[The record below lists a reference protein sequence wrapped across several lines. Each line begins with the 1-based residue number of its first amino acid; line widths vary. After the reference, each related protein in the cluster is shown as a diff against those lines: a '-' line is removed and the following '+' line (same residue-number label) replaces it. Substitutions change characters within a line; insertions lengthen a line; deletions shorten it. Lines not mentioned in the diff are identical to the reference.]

1 MPVYNVAILPGSSRK
16 RCRHSAVSGF
26 LCPAFQK
33 GEMIYGRN
41 ETRESIFLCETLPG
55 RYDHRGL
62 EKRGIPAY
70 SQSDGSGEYMEIYM
84 GTSLFG
90 ENIYVDEND
99 ARRAEEIIRGI
110 TLPADDSEDLSDSS
124 AIPDARQR

>member
-1 MPVYNVAILPGSSRK
+1 MDAMKPVKVYSCAK
-16 RCRHSAVSGF
+16 R
-26 LCPAFQK
+26 FQAD
-33 GEMIYGRN
+33 MII
-41 ETRESIFLCETLPG
+41 EALKSE
-55 RYDHRGL
+55 
-62 EKRGIPAY
+62 GIPAY

-124 AIPDARQR
+124 AIPDAAKDRRMPVVRIISLIAAILFIIGGVAPVIADIIP

>member
-1 MPVYNVAILPGSSRK
+1 MDAMKPVKVYSCAK
-16 RCRHSAVSGF
+16 R
-26 LCPAFQK
+26 FQAD
-33 GEMIYGRN
+33 MII
-41 ETRESIFLCETLPG
+41 EALKSE
-55 RYDHRGL
+55 
-62 EKRGIPAY
+62 GIPAY

-124 AIPDARQR
+124 AIPDAAKDRRMPVVRIIPLIAAILFIIGVVAPVIADIIP

>member
-1 MPVYNVAILPGSSRK
+1 MDAMKPVKVYSCAK
-16 RCRHSAVSGF
+16 R
-26 LCPAFQK
+26 FQAD
-33 GEMIYGRN
+33 MII
-41 ETRESIFLCETLPG
+41 EALKSE
-55 RYDHRGL
+55 
-62 EKRGIPAY
+62 GIPAY

-99 ARRAEEIIRGI
+99 AHRAEEIIRGI

-124 AIPDARQR
+124 AIPDAAKDRRMPVVRIISLIAAILFIIGVVAPVIADIIP

>member
-1 MPVYNVAILPGSSRK
+1 MDAMKPVKVYSCAK
-16 RCRHSAVSGF
+16 R
-26 LCPAFQK
+26 FQAD
-33 GEMIYGRN
+33 MII
-41 ETRESIFLCETLPG
+41 EALKSE
-55 RYDHRGL
+55 
-62 EKRGIPAY
+62 GIPAY

-99 ARRAEEIIRGI
+99 ARRAEEINRGI

-124 AIPDARQR
+124 AIPDAAKDRRMPVVRIISLIAAILFIIGVVAPVIADIIP

>member
-1 MPVYNVAILPGSSRK
+1 MDAMKPVKVYSCAK
-16 RCRHSAVSGF
+16 R
-26 LCPAFQK
+26 FQAD
-33 GEMIYGRN
+33 MII
-41 ETRESIFLCETLPG
+41 EALKSE
-55 RYDHRGL
+55 
-62 EKRGIPAY
+62 GIPAY

-124 AIPDARQR
+124 AIPDAAKDRRMPIVRIISLIAAILFIIGVVAPVIVDIIP

>member
-1 MPVYNVAILPGSSRK
+1 MDAMKPVKVYSCAK
-16 RCRHSAVSGF
+16 R
-26 LCPAFQK
+26 FQAD
-33 GEMIYGRN
+33 MII
-41 ETRESIFLCETLPG
+41 EALKSE
-55 RYDHRGL
+55 
-62 EKRGIPAY
+62 GIPAY

-124 AIPDARQR
+124 AIPDAAKDRRMPVVRIISLIAAILFIIGVVAPVIADIIP

>member
-1 MPVYNVAILPGSSRK
+1 MNAMKPVKVYSCAK
-16 RCRHSAVSGF
+16 R
-26 LCPAFQK
+26 FQAD
-33 GEMIYGRN
+33 MII
-41 ETRESIFLCETLPG
+41 EALKSE
-55 RYDHRGL
+55 
-62 EKRGIPAY
+62 GIPAY

-99 ARRAEEIIRGI
+99 AHRAEEIIRGI

-124 AIPDARQR
+124 AIPDAAKDRRMPIVRIISLIAAILFIIGVVAPVIADIIP

>member
-1 MPVYNVAILPGSSRK
+1 MNAMKPVKVYSCAK
-16 RCRHSAVSGF
+16 R
-26 LCPAFQK
+26 FQAD
-33 GEMIYGRN
+33 MII
-41 ETRESIFLCETLPG
+41 EALKSE
-55 RYDHRGL
+55 
-62 EKRGIPAY
+62 GIPAY

-110 TLPADDSEDLSDSS
+110 TLPVDDSEDLSDSS
-124 AIPDARQR
+124 AIPDAAKDRRMPVVRIISLIAAILFIIGVVAPVIADIIP

>member
-1 MPVYNVAILPGSSRK
+1 MDAMKRVKVYSCAK
-16 RCRHSAVSGF
+16 R
-26 LCPAFQK
+26 FQAD
-33 GEMIYGRN
+33 MII
-41 ETRESIFLCETLPG
+41 EALKSE
-55 RYDHRGL
+55 
-62 EKRGIPAY
+62 GIPAY

-124 AIPDARQR
+124 AIPDAAKDRRMPIVRIISLIAAILFIIGVVAPVIADIIP

>member
-1 MPVYNVAILPGSSRK
+1 MDAMKPVKVYSCAK
-16 RCRHSAVSGF
+16 R
-26 LCPAFQK
+26 FQAD
-33 GEMIYGRN
+33 MII
-41 ETRESIFLCETLPG
+41 EALKRE
-55 RYDHRGL
+55 
-62 EKRGIPAY
+62 GIPAY

-124 AIPDARQR
+124 AIPDAAKDRRMPVVRIISLIAAILFIIGVVAPVIADIIP

>member
-1 MPVYNVAILPGSSRK
+1 MDAMKPVKVYSCAK
-16 RCRHSAVSGF
+16 RFQADMIIEALKSG
-26 LCPAFQK
+26 
-33 GEMIYGRN
+33 
-41 ETRESIFLCETLPG
+41 
-55 RYDHRGL
+55 
-62 EKRGIPAY
+62 GIPAY

-124 AIPDARQR
+124 AIPDAAKDRRMPVVRIISLIAAILFIIGVVAPVIADIIP

>member
-1 MPVYNVAILPGSSRK
+1 MDAMKPVKVYSCAK
-16 RCRHSAVSGF
+16 R
-26 LCPAFQK
+26 FQAD
-33 GEMIYGRN
+33 MIVEALKN
-41 ETRESIFLCETLPG
+41 E
-55 RYDHRGL
+55 
-62 EKRGIPAY
+62 GIPAY

-99 ARRAEEIIRGI
+99 AHRAEEIIRGI

-124 AIPDARQR
+124 AIPDAAKDRRMPVVRIISLIAAILFIIGVVAPVIADIIP

>member
-1 MPVYNVAILPGSSRK
+1 MDAMKPVKVYSCAK
-16 RCRHSAVSGF
+16 R
-26 LCPAFQK
+26 FQAD
-33 GEMIYGRN
+33 MII
-41 ETRESIFLCETLPG
+41 EALKSE
-55 RYDHRGL
+55 
-62 EKRGIPAY
+62 GIPAY
-70 SQSDGSGEYMEIYM
+70 SQSDGSGEYMEIYI

-124 AIPDARQR
+124 AIPDAAKDRRMPVVRIIPLIAAILFIIGVVAPVIADIIP

>member
-1 MPVYNVAILPGSSRK
+1 MDAMKPVKVYSCAK
-16 RCRHSAVSGF
+16 R
-26 LCPAFQK
+26 FQAD
-33 GEMIYGRN
+33 MII
-41 ETRESIFLCETLPG
+41 EALKSE
-55 RYDHRGL
+55 
-62 EKRGIPAY
+62 GIPAY

-124 AIPDARQR
+124 AIPDAAKDSRMPVVRIISLIAAILFIIGVVAPVIADIIP

>member
-1 MPVYNVAILPGSSRK
+1 MDAMKPVKVYSCAR
-16 RCRHSAVSGF
+16 R
-26 LCPAFQK
+26 FQAD
-33 GEMIYGRN
+33 MII
-41 ETRESIFLCETLPG
+41 EALKSE
-55 RYDHRGL
+55 
-62 EKRGIPAY
+62 GIPAY

-124 AIPDARQR
+124 AIPDAAKDRRMPVVRIISLIAAILFIIGVVAPVIADIIP

>member
-1 MPVYNVAILPGSSRK
+1 MNAMKPVKVYSCAK
-16 RCRHSAVSGF
+16 R
-26 LCPAFQK
+26 FQAD
-33 GEMIYGRN
+33 MIIEALKN
-41 ETRESIFLCETLPG
+41 E
-55 RYDHRGL
+55 
-62 EKRGIPAY
+62 GIPAY

-99 ARRAEEIIRGI
+99 AHRAEEIIRGI

-124 AIPDARQR
+124 AIPDAAKDRRMPVVRIISLIAAILFIIGVVAPVIADIIP

>member
-1 MPVYNVAILPGSSRK
+1 MDAMKPVKVYSCAK
-16 RCRHSAVSGF
+16 R
-26 LCPAFQK
+26 FQAD
-33 GEMIYGRN
+33 MII
-41 ETRESIFLCETLPG
+41 EALKSE
-55 RYDHRGL
+55 
-62 EKRGIPAY
+62 GIPAY
-70 SQSDGSGEYMEIYM
+70 SQADGSGEYMEIYM

-124 AIPDARQR
+124 AIPDAAKDRRMPVVRIISLIAAILFIIGVVAPVIADIIP

>member
-1 MPVYNVAILPGSSRK
+1 MDAMKPVKVYSCAK
-16 RCRHSAVSGF
+16 R
-26 LCPAFQK
+26 FQAD
-33 GEMIYGRN
+33 MII
-41 ETRESIFLCETLPG
+41 EALKSE
-55 RYDHRGL
+55 
-62 EKRGIPAY
+62 GIPAY

-110 TLPADDSEDLSDSS
+110 TLPTDDSEDLSDSS
-124 AIPDARQR
+124 AIPDAAKDRRMPVVRIISLIAAILFIIGVVAPVIADIIP

>member
-1 MPVYNVAILPGSSRK
+1 MNAMKPVKVYSCAK
-16 RCRHSAVSGF
+16 R
-26 LCPAFQK
+26 FQAD
-33 GEMIYGRN
+33 MII
-41 ETRESIFLCETLPG
+41 EALKSE
-55 RYDHRGL
+55 
-62 EKRGIPAY
+62 GIPAY

-124 AIPDARQR
+124 AIPDAAKDRRMPVVRIISLIAAILFIIGVVAPVIADIIP

>member
-1 MPVYNVAILPGSSRK
+1 MDAMKPVKVYSCAK
-16 RCRHSAVSGF
+16 R
-26 LCPAFQK
+26 FQAD
-33 GEMIYGRN
+33 MII
-41 ETRESIFLCETLPG
+41 EALKSE
-55 RYDHRGL
+55 
-62 EKRGIPAY
+62 GIPAY

-124 AIPDARQR
+124 AIPDAAKDRRMPIVRIISLIAAILFIIGVVAPVIADIIP

>member
-1 MPVYNVAILPGSSRK
+1 MDAMKPVKVYSCAK
-16 RCRHSAVSGF
+16 R
-26 LCPAFQK
+26 FQAD
-33 GEMIYGRN
+33 MII
-41 ETRESIFLCETLPG
+41 EALKSE
-55 RYDHRGL
+55 
-62 EKRGIPAY
+62 GIPAY

-99 ARRAEEIIRGI
+99 ARRAEEIIHGI

-124 AIPDARQR
+124 AIPDAAKDRRMPVVRIISLIAAILFIIGVVAPVIADIIP